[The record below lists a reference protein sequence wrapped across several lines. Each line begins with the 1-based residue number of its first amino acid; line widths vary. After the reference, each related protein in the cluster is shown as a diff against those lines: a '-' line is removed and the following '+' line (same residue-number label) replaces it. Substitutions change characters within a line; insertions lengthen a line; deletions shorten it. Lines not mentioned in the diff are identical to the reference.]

1 MAETGEKPVTRK
13 PLPASVRS
21 LLWLA
26 LAVLVIVIDW
36 HTKQWASENL
46 VLYRPSH
53 ISSWLNLT
61 LAHNYGAAFSML
73 SDAGG
78 WQRWFFTILAS
89 GVTIVLLVWLF
100 RLKRHEWRT
109 SLSLAL
115 IIGGAVGNLVDRVRL
130 GYVVD
135 FIDVYYKTHHW
146 PAFNMAD
153 SAITG
158 GIILMLVDALILTIK
173 KPAGETE
180 ESEAGE

>member
-1 MAETGEKPVTRK
+1 MNKNPVIRK
-13 PLPASVRS
+13 PLPAFAWS

-26 LAVLVIVIDW
+26 LAALVIVIDW

-53 ISSWLNLT
+53 ITSWLNLT
-61 LAHNYGAAFSML
+61 LAHNYGAAFSIL

-89 GVTIVLLVWLF
+89 GVTLVLLIWLF
-100 RLKRHEWRT
+100 RLKQHEWRT
-109 SLSLAL
+109 GLSLGL
-115 IIGGAVGNLVDRVRL
+115 IIGGAVGNLVDRVQL

-135 FIDVYYKTHHW
+135 FIDIYYKTHHW
-146 PAFNMAD
+146 PAFNVAD

-158 GIILMLVDALILTIK
+158 GIILMLVDALILMVQ
-173 KPAGETE
+173 KPADGNEKE
-180 ESEAGE
+180 EAGE